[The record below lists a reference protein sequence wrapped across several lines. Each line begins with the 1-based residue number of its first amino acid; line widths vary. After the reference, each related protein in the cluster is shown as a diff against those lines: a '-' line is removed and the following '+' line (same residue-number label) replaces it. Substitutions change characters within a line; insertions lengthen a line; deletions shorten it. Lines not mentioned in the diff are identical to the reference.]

1 MGAGEFMIGT
11 DIGDGA
17 GGWRTAEG
25 AEEVGCY
32 SGTSQSSRLYFPS
45 PGGQTV
51 QGMQL
56 TSWAAGSLPWD
67 CEEAASAM
75 MESGA
80 SQGRLLCDIQTSEF
94 LVGMRYL
101 LQG

>member
-1 MGAGEFMIGT
+1 MIGT

-17 GGWRTAEG
+17 GGWRAAEG
-25 AEEVGCY
+25 VEEAGC
-32 SGTSQSSRLYFPS
+32 
-45 PGGQTV
+45 
-51 QGMQL
+51 
-56 TSWAAGSLPWD
+56 SWAAGSMPWD

-75 MESGA
+75 MGSGA
-80 SQGRLLCDIQTSEF
+80 SQGRLLCGVQTSEF